1 MTHEVNTMLKSE
13 KGVGLI
19 EIMIA
24 LVLFGM
30 GISLAMRTLP
40 DSNVI
45 MTRGR
50 NITKATNFAQEKMEE
65 LMAIP
70 YGNADLTAGTHND
83 IENPIERHFTRSWV
97 VVDDAPLQS
106 MKTVAV
112 TVSFATA
119 SKDSSVTIRSFLT
132 SRR

>member
-1 MTHEVNTMLKSE
+1 MLKSE

-30 GISLAMRTLP
+30 GISFALRTLP

-50 NITKATNFAQEKMEE
+50 NITMATNLAQEKMEE
-65 LMAIP
+65 LMAVS
-70 YGNADLTAGTHND
+70 YGDGDLNAGTHND
-83 IENPIERHFTRSWV
+83 TENPIDRHFTRSWV
-97 VVDDAPLQS
+97 VTDDTPLQS

-112 TVSFATA
+112 TVSFETA
-119 SKDSSVTIRSFLT
+119 SNDSSVTIRSFIT

>member
-1 MTHEVNTMLKSE
+1 MLKTN

-19 EIMIA
+19 EILIA
-24 LVLFGM
+24 LVLFGV

-40 DSNVI
+40 ESNVA

-50 NITKATNFAQEKMEE
+50 NLTTATNLAQQKIEE
-65 LMAIP
+65 LMGMP
-70 YGNADLTAGTHND
+70 FTNGDLTAGAHND
-83 IENPIERHFTRSWV
+83 TENPIDRHFTRSWAV
-97 VVDDAPLQS
+97 TDNAPVQG

-112 TVSFATA
+112 SVSFETA
-119 SKDSSVTIRSFLT
+119 SSDSTVTVRTFIT

>member
-1 MTHEVNTMLKSE
+1 MLKSE

-30 GISLAMRTLP
+30 GISLALRTLP
-40 DSNVI
+40 ESNVI

-50 NITKATNFAQEKMEE
+50 NITIATNLAQEKMEE
-65 LMAIP
+65 LMAAP
-70 YGNADLTAGTHND
+70 YSDTELAAGTHND
-83 IENPIERHFTRSWV
+83 TDNPIDRHFTRSWAV
-97 VVDDAPLQS
+97 TDDTPLQS

-112 TVSFATA
+112 TVSFETA
-119 SKDSSVTIRSFLT
+119 SSDSSVTIRSYIT